1 MKAVVLD
8 AVNKISLKSVDQDKL
23 QSNELLVRVEA
34 AGICGSDRHI
44 LHGTYPAN
52 YPVILGHEFSG
63 IIENAGTSSRFKVGD
78 RVNVNPNIACGNCLP
93 CKTNLVNLCRNNI
106 AHGVNRNG
114 GLADFVAVPETQLF
128 KLPLSLAP
136 EMGAFCEPIACCI
149 QGLDLAN
156 IKPGDSVNYWWWCYW
171 SVDGAIGEKSWR
183 RGDLVIHPSK
193 ESARNGRKVRRYSH
207 N

>member
-63 IIENAGTSSRFKVGD
+63 IIENAGT
-78 RVNVNPNIACGNCLP
+78 
-93 CKTNLVNLCRNNI
+93 
-106 AHGVNRNG
+106 
-114 GLADFVAVPETQLF
+114 
-128 KLPLSLAP
+128 
-136 EMGAFCEPIACCI
+136 
-149 QGLDLAN
+149 
-156 IKPGDSVNYWWWCYW
+156 
-171 SVDGAIGEKSWR
+171 
-183 RGDLVIHPSK
+183 
-193 ESARNGRKVRRYSH
+193 
-207 N
+207 